1 MVSFQPRPPSQILN
15 SQPVAPEL
23 CQSHLLMWKPA
34 KCTVHMEDLAYLQW
48 MRDRLERVGEIVID
62 DTYTQGP
69 RGLIQPFVKAFEAV
83 YRKTIQ
89 RASILATECGTEPNS
104 LKKAMYDQLLS
115 CCEKSPAGIESRES
129 ILSQAVQFYEANDD
143 YLMAQKSQELY
154 LALLSQPTAS
164 GEDRGVL
171 SATRKLINLYEKVS
185 EKLGFIAN
193 RLGLNVAVALTV
205 SPVLHRAI
213 RQNNVLL
220 VSETLDRVDK
230 SHDTDILGRD
240 ALHCACE
247 TRALPILQFLIRKGY
262 HLNQDDFVMTTPLCL
277 AAEVG
282 FMDGVTHLVRAELSD
297 AWNGNDIN
305 HPRWRVLRET
315 VENGHLK
322 LDDLRID
329 AAIVMSTERRR
340 DRWGKAVAV
349 AARGG
354 HLDIVA
360 WILEMGVDMNA
371 EFTKDTIA
379 EAICV
384 AAAGGHL
391 GVVRLLVE
399 HGVGHNLDVERSFRF
414 QAPLYH
420 AARGGNLHIVE
431 WLIQSGVNVNLPA
444 SNGWTALQVAAEN
457 GHVQIL
463 EELILH
469 GADINARPTSHLGRT
484 ALQAAIGGRHLA
496 IVRSLI
502 ERGANVNAPG
512 GRTALAV
519 AAENGDLELL
529 ELLIEH
535 GAKPTHIPRAGDT
548 RIFRDLHI
556 WKQQDVTFFRPSSGI
571 LYVAAKGGHLEV
583 VRRLIALGAGVSETG
598 RYSALGA
605 AAEQGNV
612 EIVKLLVENE
622 VHIDCRAP
630 IPCGDGPRIAALR
643 GHLEIAQYLVQ
654 NTIDINRYSRKYVGE
669 IALLAAVRDGRLAMV
684 ESLIEM
690 GANINPG
697 RMSQQEPALLAA
709 LRQGYMDIVQ
719 LLVRNG
725 ADMHIALVDAARG
738 GHLQNVIWLVENGAN
753 MASRNQ
759 SGDALD
765 AAASRGHLDVVKF
778 LIRRETYIEPVRAHS
793 YRQNA
798 LLSAAGRGHLQI
810 VKLLIAMGAPG
821 DCLTRALDL
830 AVRHN
835 DLNVVKLLIL
845 CGADIN
851 ANPSDTK
858 RMPVLRI
865 VTNPGI
871 AQLLIDNGAD
881 VNAASVRSCSP
892 LMFAVMTRNLK
903 MAQLLLR
910 HGINVV
916 DEPQRVVEQARS
928 SQDNC
933 MLELLVAAGAKS

>member
-1 MVSFQPRPPSQILN
+1 
-15 SQPVAPEL
+15 
-23 CQSHLLMWKPA
+23 
-34 KCTVHMEDLAYLQW
+34 MEDLAYLQW
-48 MRDRLERVGEIVID
+48 MRDRLERVGEIVVD
-62 DTYTQGP
+62 HKYTQGP
-69 RGLIQPFVKAFEAV
+69 GGKIQPFVKAFEAV
-83 YRKTIQ
+83 YRDTVQ
-89 RASILATECGTEPNS
+89 RASILTTECRAEPNS
-104 LKKAMYDQLLS
+104 LRKAMYDQLLS
-115 CCEKSPAGIESRES
+115 CCDKSPMGIESRES
-129 ILSQAVQFYEANDD
+129 ILSQAVQFYAANDD

-154 LALLSQPTAS
+154 LALLTKAPRS
-164 GEDRGVL
+164 GKDREVL
-171 SATRKLINLYEKVS
+171 SATRKLIDLYEKVS
-185 EKLGFIAN
+185 EKLGFIAE
-193 RLGLNVAVALTV
+193 RLGLNVAMALTV

-220 VSETLDRVDK
+220 LSESLDRVDK

-247 TRALPILQFLIRKGY
+247 IRALQVLQILIQKGY

-282 FMDGVTHLVRAELSD
+282 FMDGVTHLVRAERSD
-297 AWNGNDIN
+297 AWNRNDIN
-305 HPRWRVLRET
+305 NPRWRVLRET

-329 AAIVMSTERRR
+329 AAIVLSTERRR
-340 DRWGKAVAV
+340 DRWGKAVVV
-349 AARGG
+349 AARGD
-354 HLDIVA
+354 HLDIVT

-399 HGVGHNLDVERSFRF
+399 HGVAHDVDVQRSFRY

-420 AARGGNLHIVE
+420 AASGGNLHVVE

-444 SNGWTALQVAAEN
+444 SNGWTALEVAAEK

-469 GADINARPTSHLGRT
+469 GADINARPASRWDRT
-484 ALQAAIGGRHLA
+484 ALQAAVRGRHLE
-496 IVRSLI
+496 IVRFLI
-502 ERGANVNAPG
+502 EKGANLNTPG
-512 GRTALAV
+512 GWTALYV
-519 AAENGDLELL
+519 AAENGDLQLL

-535 GAKPTHIPRAGDT
+535 AAKTAHIPRAGAT
-548 RIFRDLHI
+548 RIFRDLNI
-556 WKQQDVTFFRPSSGI
+556 WKLQEDNVIGPPSGI

-583 VRRLIALGAGVSETG
+583 VRRLIALGAVVSETSQ
-598 RYSALGA
+598 YSALGA

-622 VHIDCRAP
+622 VNIDCRSP
-630 IPCGDGPRIAALR
+630 LPGGRGPRIAALP
-643 GHLEIAQYLVQ
+643 GHIEIAQYLVQ
-654 NTIDINRYSRKYVGE
+654 NTIDISRHSMKYIGE
-669 IALLAAVRDGRLAMV
+669 IALFAAVRDGRLAMV

-697 RMSQQEPALLAA
+697 PMNQQEPALLAG

-725 ADMHIALVDAARG
+725 ANMHIALVDAARG
-738 GHLQNVIWLVENGAN
+738 GHLQNVIWLVEMGAN
-753 MASRNQ
+753 MVYRTRP
-759 SGDALD
+759 GDALD
-765 AAASRGHLDVVKF
+765 AAASYGHLDVVEF
-778 LIRRETYIEPVRAHS
+778 LIGREPYNGTAQAHS

-798 LLSAAGRGHLQI
+798 LRVAARSGHLQI
-810 VKLLIAMGAPG
+810 VMLLIAMGAAGPPG
-821 DCLTRALDL
+821 DCLGSVLHAALIGN
-830 AVRHN
+830 H
-835 DLNVVKLLIL
+835 LNVVKVLIL

-851 ANPSDTK
+851 NADLSDTL
-858 RMPVLRI
+858 RMKVLRR
-865 VTNPGI
+865 VTDPGI
-871 AQLLIDNGAD
+871 AQLLIDHGAD
-881 VNAASVRSCSP
+881 VNASSEGCSS
-892 LMFAVMTRNLK
+892 LMFAVLCRNLK
-903 MAQLLLR
+903 MVQLLLR
-910 HGINVV
+910 HGINVI
-916 DEPQRVVEQARS
+916 DEPQRVVEQARI

-933 MLELLVAAGAKS
+933 ILELLVAAGAKS